1 MNITYRKL
9 STPSEFLEA
18 VEVQKSAWRMDDYRE
33 AAPAHLLK
41 GIADNGGLVLGA
53 FKDGRLIGVS
63 YGWPA
68 QGYFYSHATGVID
81 DIKYRGIGRGL
92 KLYQRKEVLSLGM
105 DLVKWTFDPLQSLNS
120 RFNLAKLGVIVKEY
134 YENYYG
140 EIRDSINRGLGSDRV
155 KAEWYLTSNRVI
167 SIIKNKN
174 KIDNKELYKKL
185 ERNSCKAIE
194 TSNMEPIYV
203 DTTCN
208 TDIILIEIPYNI
220 NELRRMNQKLPIAW
234 RSATRK
240 AYNHYINVRK
250 YKLIYNIIINKKS
263 FNILINEDLDKILET
278 HPVTL
283 IINKLAP

>member
-63 YGWPA
+63 YGWPT

-263 FNILINEDLDKILET
+263 FNILINEDLDEILET

>member
-63 YGWPA
+63 YGWPT